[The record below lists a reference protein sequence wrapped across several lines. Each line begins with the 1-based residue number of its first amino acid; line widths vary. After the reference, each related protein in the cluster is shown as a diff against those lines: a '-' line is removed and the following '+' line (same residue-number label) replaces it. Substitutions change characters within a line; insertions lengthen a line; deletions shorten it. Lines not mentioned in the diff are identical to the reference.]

1 MWISMEDFVT
11 LEPHTKKT
19 QIFLF
24 TVLGAGNFFS
34 SIWLQN

>member
-1 MWISMEDFVT
+1 MEDFVK
-11 LEPHTKKT
+11 LDPYTKKT

-34 SIWLQN
+34 NWL

>member
-1 MWISMEDFVT
+1 MWISMEDFVR
-11 LEPHTKKT
+11 LEPHTKKP